1 MTLILFMN
9 YKEISQKGY
18 DLFNAGDMETFFN
31 DFVDDNITWTFPG
44 DKHPLSGTHKGKQAM
59 MEQMAKIPGLWDNFS
74 VEAEFMIAEGNKVF
88 TKCNAK
94 ADGMDT
100 IFGHYAEYSDEGKLK
115 FFLTFDDTLS
125 MFNAMK

>member
-1 MTLILFMN
+1 MN

-18 DLFNAGDMETFFN
+18 DLFNAGDMEGFFN
-31 DFVDDNITWTFPG
+31 NFVDDNITWTFPG

-74 VEAEFMIAEGNKVF
+74 VQAEFMIAEGNKVF

-100 IFGHYAEYSDEGKLK
+100 IFGHYAEYTDEGKLK
-115 FFLTFDDTLS
+115 TFITFDDTLS
-125 MFNAMK
+125 LFNAMK

>member
-1 MTLILFMN
+1 MN
-9 YKEISQKGY
+9 YKEIAQKGY
-18 DLFNAGDMETFFN
+18 DLFNSGDMETFFN
-31 DFVDDNITWTFPG
+31 DFIDDDITWIHPG
-44 DKHPLSGTHKGKQAM
+44 DKLPVSGTHKGKQAM

-100 IFGHYAEYSDEGKLK
+100 IFGHYAEYTDEGKLK
-115 FFLTFDDTLS
+115 TFITFDDTLS
-125 MFNAMK
+125 LFNAMK

>member
-1 MTLILFMN
+1 MN
-9 YKEISQKGY
+9 YKQISQKGY

-31 DFVDDNITWTFPG
+31 DFVDDNITWIFPG
-44 DKHPLSGTHKGKQAM
+44 DKHPLSGTHNGKQAM
-59 MEQMAKIPGLWDNFS
+59 MEQMSKIPGLWDNFS
-74 VEAEFMIAEGNKVF
+74 VEAEFMIAEENKVF

-100 IFGHYAEYSDEGKLK
+100 VFGHYAEYSDEGKLK
-115 FFLTFDDTLS
+115 YFITFDDTLS

>member
-1 MTLILFMN
+1 MN

-31 DFVDDNITWTFPG
+31 EFVDDNITWTFPG
-44 DKHPLSGTHKGKQAM
+44 DKLPVSGTHKGKQAM
-59 MEQMAKIPGLWDNFS
+59 MDQFAKIPELWDNFS

-94 ADGMDT
+94 ADGMNT
-100 IFGHYAEYSDEGKLK
+100 IFGHYSEYTDEGKQK
-115 FFLTFDDTLS
+115 TFITFDDTLS
-125 MFNAMK
+125 LFNAMK

>member
-1 MTLILFMN
+1 MN

-18 DLFNAGDMETFFN
+18 NLFNAGDMETFFN

-59 MEQMAKIPGLWDNFS
+59 MEQMAKIPGLLDNFS

-100 IFGHYAEYSDEGKLK
+100 IFGHYAEYTDEGKLK
-115 FFLTFDDTLS
+115 YFLTFDDTLS

>member
-1 MTLILFMN
+1 MN

-18 DLFNAGDMETFFN
+18 ALFNAGDLETFFN
-31 DFVDDNITWTFPG
+31 EFVDDNITWTFPG

>member
-1 MTLILFMN
+1 MN

-31 DFVDDNITWTFPG
+31 EFVDDNITWTFPG

-94 ADGMDT
+94 SDGMDT
-100 IFGHYAEYSDEGKLK
+100 IFGHYAEYTDEGKLK
-115 FFLTFDDTLS
+115 YFLTFDDTLS
-125 MFNAMK
+125 MFNAMKK

>member
-1 MTLILFMN
+1 MN

-31 DFVDDNITWTFPG
+31 EIADDNITWIHPG
-44 DKHPLSGTHKGKQAM
+44 DKLPISGTHKGKQAM
-59 MEQMAKIPGLWDNFS
+59 MEGFAKIPGLWDNFS

-100 IFGHYAEYSDEGKLK
+100 IFGHYAEYTDEGKLK
-115 FFLTFDDTLS
+115 YFLTFDDTLS

>member
-1 MTLILFMN
+1 MN

-31 DFVDDNITWTFPG
+31 EFIDDNITWTFPG
-44 DKHPLSGTHKGKQAM
+44 DKHPLSGTHKGKEAM
-59 MEQMAKIPGLWDNFS
+59 MDQMAKIPGLWDNFS

-100 IFGHYAEYSDEGKLK
+100 IFGHYAEYTDEGKLK
-115 FFLTFDDTLS
+115 YFLTFDDTLS
-125 MFNAMK
+125 MFNAIK

>member
-1 MTLILFMN
+1 
-9 YKEISQKGY
+9 
-18 DLFNAGDMETFFN
+18 
-31 DFVDDNITWTFPG
+31 
-44 DKHPLSGTHKGKQAM
+44 

-100 IFGHYAEYSDEGKLK
+100 IFGHYPII
-115 FFLTFDDTLS
+115 
-125 MFNAMK
+125 

>member
-1 MTLILFMN
+1 MN
-9 YKEISQKGY
+9 YKEIAQKGY
-18 DLFNAGDMETFFN
+18 DLFNSGDMETFFN
-31 DFVDDNITWTFPG
+31 DFIDDDITWIHPG
-44 DKHPLSGTHKGKQAM
+44 DKLPVSGTHKGKQAM

-94 ADGMDT
+94 ADGMNT

-115 FFLTFDDTLS
+115 YFLTFDDTLS

>member
-1 MTLILFMN
+1 MN
-9 YKEISQKGY
+9 YKQISQKGY

-31 DFVDDNITWTFPG
+31 DFVDENITWIFPG
-44 DKHPLSGTHKGKQAM
+44 DKHPLSGTHNGKQAM
-59 MEQMAKIPGLWDNFS
+59 MEQMSKIPGLWDNFS
-74 VEAEFMIAEGNKVF
+74 VEAEFMIAEENKVF

-100 IFGHYAEYSDEGKLK
+100 VFGHYAEYSDEGKLK
-115 FFLTFDDTLS
+115 YFITFDDTLS

>member
-1 MTLILFMN
+1 MN

-31 DFVDDNITWTFPG
+31 EFVDDKITWTFPG
-44 DKHPLSGTHKGKQAM
+44 DNHPLSGTHKGKQAM

-100 IFGHYAEYSDEGKLK
+100 IFGHYAEYTDEGKLK
-115 FFLTFDDTLS
+115 YFLTFDDTLS

>member
-1 MTLILFMN
+1 MN

-18 DLFNAGDMETFFN
+18 DLFNAGDMEGFFN
-31 DFVDDNITWTFPG
+31 NFVDDNITWTFPG

-74 VEAEFMIAEGNKVF
+74 VQAEFMIAEGNKVF
-88 TKCNAK
+88 TKCNAT

-100 IFGHYAEYSDEGKLK
+100 IFGHYAEYTDEGKLK
-115 FFLTFDDTLS
+115 TFLTFDDTLS

>member
-1 MTLILFMN
+1 MN

-18 DLFNAGDMETFFN
+18 DLFNAGDLETFFN
-31 DFVDDNITWTFPG
+31 EFIDDNITWTFPG

-100 IFGHYAEYSDEGKLK
+100 IFGHYAEYTDEGKLK
-115 FFLTFDDTLS
+115 YFLTFDDTLS
-125 MFNAMK
+125 MFNAMKK